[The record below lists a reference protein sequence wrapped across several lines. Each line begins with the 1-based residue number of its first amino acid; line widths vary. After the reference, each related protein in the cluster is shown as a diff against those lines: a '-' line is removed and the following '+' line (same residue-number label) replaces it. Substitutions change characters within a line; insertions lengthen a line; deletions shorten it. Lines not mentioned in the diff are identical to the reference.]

1 MGICDASPFWVV
13 NKVKPPK
20 VNNELQCQAH
30 PNSREMLKQ
39 PHDDPAF
46 SQELSTVVT
55 CFMPGRLA
63 SISDTER
70 DTEPARVSYKYDP
83 ASDSS
88 LHTGSRAAS
97 RGHLQPEALLSGMG
111 HGPISGLGN
120 GHLRVQQP
128 GCLTYASRMKLAPIR
143 HPTFPVREFRH
154 VNLARE
160 EQTEI
165 LENVWLM

>member
-63 SISDTER
+63 SISGGNRER
-70 DTEPARVSYKYDP
+70 KQAPAAP
-83 ASDSS
+83 I
-88 LHTGSRAAS
+88 
-97 RGHLQPEALLSGMG
+97 HLLCVACS
-111 HGPISGLGN
+111 HW
-120 GHLRVQQP
+120 LRVKQMQ
-128 GCLTYASRMKLAPIR
+128 
-143 HPTFPVREFRH
+143 
-154 VNLARE
+154 
-160 EQTEI
+160 
-165 LENVWLM
+165 